1 MKKYVTKTG
10 NKKKNLQQIKIIY
23 KCVFKYEK
31 RYKNVHINTKS
42 FYKHFPLWIVQLFLV
57 PLPSL

>member
-10 NKKKNLQQIKIIY
+10 NKKKTLQQIKIIY

-31 RYKNVHINTKS
+31 KI
-42 FYKHFPLWIVQLFLV
+42 QEC
-57 PLPSL
+57 